1 MSNFL
6 SSFLGNLSDYT
17 KRFIFMGNSDYAKQI
32 AESIEDLKSQVA
44 VLSKPSLFA
53 NHKLKVENS
62 AQEKRVFESW
72 VKSVLGESADFST
85 DETGNYQHPEIN
97 AAWLAWNARVTQQSC
112 VKIPYAKLKLTS
124 IDNGMPDCPKCGN
137 NRQVWRNQI
146 TNKLTCHRAYCNI
159 VIEEM
164 ETK

>member
-32 AESIEDLKSQVA
+32 TKSIEDLKSEVA

-53 NHKLKVENS
+53 NCNLKVENS
-62 AQEKRVFESW
+62 AQEKQAFESW
-72 VKSVLGESADFST
+72 VTSVLGESVDFST
-85 DETGNYQHPEIN
+85 DETGNYQHHELN
-97 AAWLAWNARVTQQSC
+97 AAWLAWNARVSQQSC

-146 TNKLTCHRAYCNI
+146 TNKLTCHRAYCNT

>member
-17 KRFIFMGNSDYAKQI
+17 KRFIFMGNSEYARQI
-32 AESIEDLKSQVA
+32 VESIEELKSQVA

-53 NHKLKVENS
+53 SCKLKVENS
-62 AQEKRVFESW
+62 AQEKSAFESW
-72 VKSVLGESADFST
+72 VTSVLGESVDFSIG
-85 DETGNYQHPEIN
+85 ETGNYQQHELN
-97 AAWLAWNARVTQQSC
+97 AAWLAWNARVTQQNYD
-112 VKIPYAKLKLTS
+112 KISYAKLKLTS
-124 IDNGMPDCPKCGN
+124 IDNGMPDCPHCGN

-146 TNKLTCHRAYCNI
+146 TNKLTCHRAYCNT
-159 VIEEM
+159 VIEEL